1 MSQGTLAE
9 DTCCLDSGGAHTL
22 LPLRAVEEKR
32 ISADPK
38 SLKSLMEDFL
48 EETPRSGGDA
58 SVCCKDQL
66 DILEAQLGLRWAL
79 ELLLW
84 SPSPSYMLGW
94 EELGS

>member
-1 MSQGTLAE
+1 M
-9 DTCCLDSGGAHTL
+9 
-22 LPLRAVEEKR
+22 EEKR

-79 ELLLW
+79 EQLLW